1 MRVLSRA
8 GPRAPAHYEVN
19 KLGDVLFKPGDVLLA
34 GRSRL
39 GVGLW
44 CRVCVVD
51 SDAEVGSE
59 GRKIGGLSSVS
70 LSGIS
75 SSSINL
81 VFEILGR
88 KVDVLI
94 RKVELLPANFVIRL
108 LVVVLRQ
115 VLVVFSFYFSRL

>member
-1 MRVLSRA
+1 M
-8 GPRAPAHYEVN
+8 
-19 KLGDVLFKPGDVLLA
+19 
-34 GRSRL
+34 
-39 GVGLW
+39 
-44 CRVCVVD
+44 D